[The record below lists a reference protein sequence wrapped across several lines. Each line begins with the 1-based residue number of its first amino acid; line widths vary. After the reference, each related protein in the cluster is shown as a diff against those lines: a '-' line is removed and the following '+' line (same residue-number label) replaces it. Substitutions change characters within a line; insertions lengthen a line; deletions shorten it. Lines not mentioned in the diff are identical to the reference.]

1 MPVRRTCLAMR
12 TDPNAELTENWA
24 GKELVLAE
32 VEVGVVGLALE
43 VVVVGEMS
51 IVGAFAGL
59 GHPTSLNSE
68 EWESFG
74 GSWLQRLSSVQRGLL
89 GEVDVAEGLEVT
101 EVSQQEEVAMW
112 VLRQR
117 VVSGFRLGK
126 LVADVQLTVLIGT
139 T

>member
-1 MPVRRTCLAMR
+1 MR
-12 TDPNAELTENWA
+12 MDPNAELAENWA
-24 GKELVLAE
+24 GKELVLVE
-32 VEVGVVGLALE
+32 VEVGEVGLALE

-59 GHPTSLNSE
+59 GQPTSLNSE
-68 EWESFG
+68 EWERFG
-74 GSWLQRLSSVQRGLL
+74 GSWMQSLSSVQRGLL

-126 LVADVQLTVLIGT
+126 LVADVQSTVPIGT